1 MKPLH
6 KLLQLSFFKQ
16 YSWLTILYG
25 FQLLIPY
32 IILPYL
38 LTTIGEAGYGQ
49 IAFSLSI
56 VAYLIALIDY
66 GFHMYGSR
74 QISLLE
80 SNEKEQKTFFM
91 NVIYTK
97 LSLFLVG
104 SILLALFILL
114 FPRLQDVQEILYI
127 FLILAFSYVINPQF
141 YVTGKQKVKVLAIVT
156 MVIKIV
162 YVLLVFLLV
171 DDMNDLWVYA
181 LIYSVTMVVIS
192 VINFTYVLIKYK
204 MSFIKVDFKIMMTII
219 KDAFPIFT
227 TSLMNQ
233 IFLVFGTFYLGLI
246 VSDNLVGIYASLL
259 KVSSVIV
266 ILYLPLSDAFLPYI
280 TNLYQTDLK
289 KGIKQHQTYTS
300 VVTSLI
306 VLFAVLIFVF
316 RPWIFEVLLSFDT
329 NEYAIFFGM
338 MLLIQILGVIINI
351 SSVQGLIAL
360 GKEQLYQKIYFMM
373 TILFITLTLILGQM
387 SDILGVLIAH
397 LITFIIGALIF
408 EMAYIRSYQKGLEVL

>member
-16 YSWLTILYG
+16 YSWLTVLYG

-32 IILPYL
+32 IMLPYL
-38 LTTIGEAGYGQ
+38 LSTIGEAGYGQ

-74 QISLLE
+74 QVALLE
-80 SNEKEQKTFFM
+80 SNEKKQKTFFM

-97 LSLFLVG
+97 LCLFVIG
-104 SILLALFILL
+104 SILLISFILFL
-114 FPRLQDVQEILYI
+114 PRLQDVQEILFI
-127 FLILAFSYVINPQF
+127 FLILAFSYVLNPQF

-156 MVIKIV
+156 MIIKIG
-162 YVLLVFLLV
+162 YVILVFLFV
-171 DDMNDLWVYA
+171 KDMNDLWVYA
-181 LIYSVTMVVIS
+181 LIYSVMMVVIS
-192 VINFTYVLIKYK
+192 VINFMYVCIKYK
-204 MSFIKVDFKIMMTII
+204 MSFIKVDLKKMMTLI
-219 KDAFPIFT
+219 KDAFPLFS

-246 VSDNLVGIYASLL
+246 VSDSLVGIYASLL

-289 KGIKQHQTYTS
+289 KGIKNHKTYTS

-306 VLFAVLIFVF
+306 GLFAVLIFVF

-329 NEYAIFFGM
+329 NEYAIIFGM

-360 GKEQLYQKIYFMM
+360 GKEHLYQKIYLMM
-373 TILFITLTLILGQM
+373 TILFITLTLILGQT

-397 LITFIIGALIF
+397 LITFIIGAFIF
-408 EMAYIRSYQKGLEVL
+408 EITYIKSYQKRLEV